1 MVASVIKK
9 YGEYK
14 ILGEGDVNDEIPYLI
29 LESNAVFIGEWK
41 YGIMNG
47 IGRMCW
53 QDGSYYYG
61 EWAGNK
67 ANGLGRL
74 IHHDGDFYEG
84 QGTDDKAEG
93 KGKFVH
99 Y

>member
-1 MVASVIKK
+1 
-9 YGEYK
+9 
-14 ILGEGDVNDEIPYLI
+14 
-29 LESNAVFIGEWK
+29 
-41 YGIMNG
+41 
-47 IGRMCW
+47 MCW

-84 QGTDDKAEG
+84 QWKDDKAEG